1 MDESD
6 ALRVRVEK
14 LKRIIQGAVKFRE
27 FHGLD
32 MSDGERKNRLLL
44 AELTKDKTW
53 TTGIP
58 HNVRG
63 KSQSRPYGLPKTPK
77 S

>member
-1 MDESD
+1 MDEAE
-6 ALRVRVEK
+6 ALRVEK

-27 FHGLD
+27 SFGLD

-44 AELTKDKTW
+44 AELTKDQTW
-53 TTGIP
+53 VTGIP

-63 KSQSRPYGLPKTPK
+63 KSQLRPYGLPKTPR

>member
-1 MDESD
+1 MDEAE
-6 ALRVRVEK
+6 ALRIRIAK
-14 LKRIIQGAVKFRE
+14 LQRIIQGAVKFRE
-27 FHGLD
+27 LFGLE

-44 AELTKDKTW
+44 AELTKDNAW

-63 KSQSRPYGLPKTPK
+63 KSQSRPYGLPKTPRG
-77 S
+77 

>member
-1 MDESD
+1 MDD
-6 ALRVRVEK
+6 AEALTVRVKK

-27 FHGLD
+27 SFGLD
-32 MSDGERKNRLLL
+32 MSDGERRNRLLL
-44 AELTKDKTW
+44 AELTKDQTW

-63 KSQSRPYGLPKTPK
+63 KSQSRP

>member
-1 MDESD
+1 MDEAE
-6 ALRVRVEK
+6 ALRVRIEK
-14 LKRIIQGAVKFRE
+14 LKRIIQGAVKFRQN
-27 FHGLD
+27 FGLD
-32 MSDGERKNRLLL
+32 MSEGERKNRLLL
-44 AELTKDKTW
+44 SELTKDHSW

-77 S
+77 

>member
-1 MDESD
+1 MDEAE
-6 ALRVRVEK
+6 ALRVEK

-27 FHGLD
+27 SFGLD

-63 KSQSRPYGLPKTPK
+63 KSQLRPYGLPKTPR